1 MGFLVCVVC
10 DNNGHG
16 TLEPEE
22 AVAHLLPFYLAPWAM
37 FPVFSLPCR
46 LCPLLRCFLKQRRG
60 SYIFFHPPTVGRAF
74 LGASGG
80 LDGAEYLRGTT
91 WLWEL
96 RTQCVVK
103 QLLPS
108 IDLYFGWSG
117 RAMRA
122 SLLQPC
128 ASCSSLTAPELVRPL
143 PVKAKFR
150 SGAVDFAIATWCYLV
165 VACLGGLFY
174 APGWFGPSLWRSSSD
189 LGPRALHYHVVAE
202 SFADCLTGAG
212 VARVSPA
219 GDWHASVVRWDVPSC
234 CSPPILC

>member
-16 TLEPEE
+16 TPEPEE
-22 AVAHLLPFYLAPWAM
+22 AVAHLQPFYLAPWAM

-60 SYIFFHPPTVGRAF
+60 SYIF
-74 LGASGG
+74 
-80 LDGAEYLRGTT
+80 GAEYLRSTN
-91 WLWEL
+91 WLWEP

-128 ASCSSLTAPELVRPL
+128 ASCRSLTAPELVRPL

-150 SGAVDFAIATWCYLV
+150 SGAGDFASATWRYLV

-202 SFADCLTGAG
+202 SFADCLT
-212 VARVSPA
+212 
-219 GDWHASVVRWDVPSC
+219 
-234 CSPPILC
+234 

>member
-1 MGFLVCVVC
+1 
-10 DNNGHG
+10 
-16 TLEPEE
+16 
-22 AVAHLLPFYLAPWAM
+22 M
-37 FPVFSLPCR
+37 FAVFSLPCR
-46 LCPLLRCFLKQRRG
+46 LRPLLRCFLKQCRG
-60 SYIFFHPPTVGRAF
+60 SCIFFHPPTVGRAF

-80 LDGAEYLRGTT
+80 LDGAEYLRSTT

-117 RAMRA
+117 RTMRA

-150 SGAVDFAIATWCYLV
+150 SGAGDLAIATWRYLV

-219 GDWHASVVRWDVPSC
+219 GD
-234 CSPPILC
+234 